1 MQLIPATKISG
12 AFFGNSEK
20 MEVEGTAKVKSYH
33 DEAFRFI
40 NEGLKYDEQG
50 NKPKALQY
58 YHKGLR
64 SLTVGLS
71 VHVSSS
77 EAGRE
82 RTKELQKK
90 MKSARD
96 QVKERID
103 ALSASVNAPSAPSE
117 DVVDSV
123 SQNGH
128 LTTEE
133 ELEILSHDDGTPWE
147 DVKELLVLENSVKMF
162 FVSEQGSVTTLSQP
176 QTLRAFQFVNH
187 KPESKDAPAFIQCGA
202 WMFPM
207 IPGRS
212 PVLNTEPHTYMFPDI
227 TIDPS
232 SPRSQPR
239 PQRAFASVGLIL
251 NPNISSMELSRFE
264 RILKCYADFHHYTP
278 PKYPEEGSEDQQRRT
293 DEGASSVP
301 AAEAEAMDE
310 DVPSVALAVRPG
322 TEVVP
327 ADSQD
332 KSWGRKVSRGIEIG
346 AGLVAWGL
354 TKGAEVGSHLMHKG
368 SAKLRENLKPNEKPV
383 EVDESVQEN
392 IRQVKTVAGMACQV
406 SGAVVSAVS
415 AMTLELGRRLAP
427 VIVDKGGKALPDSL
441 KQKDDVDGAS
451 TMDEIVKVAV
461 SGARGAA
468 TVYQGLETSW
478 KILYKNLQQ
487 ATVQTVDHKYGRAV
501 GEATNNAMGAAGF
514 ALQTCWNVDNLGI
527 KALAKRTAKDTGKEM
542 VKEAE
547 KKYLTDGKKQE

>member
-1 MQLIPATKISG
+1 
-12 AFFGNSEK
+12 
-20 MEVEGTAKVKSYH
+20 MEVEGAAKVKSYH
-33 DEAFRFI
+33 DEAFRYI
-40 NEGLKYDEQG
+40 NEGLKFDEQG
-50 NKPKALQY
+50 NKQKALQY

-71 VHVSSS
+71 VHCSSS
-77 EAGRE
+77 EPGRE
-82 RTKELQKK
+82 RTKELKKK
-90 MKSARD
+90 MKSAKD

-103 ALSASVNAPSAPSE
+103 TLSASINAPSAPSE
-117 DVVDSV
+117 DVVDTV
-123 SQNGH
+123 NQNGH
-128 LTTEE
+128 LTTEDQ
-133 ELEILSHDDGTPWE
+133 LEILSHDDGNPWE
-147 DVKELLVLENSVKMF
+147 DVKELLVLEDSVKMF
-162 FVSEQGSVTTLSQP
+162 FVSEQGGVTTLSQP

-187 KPESKDAPAFIQCGA
+187 KPESKDAPAFLHCGA

-227 TIDPS
+227 NIDPS
-232 SPRSQPR
+232 SPQSSQPR

-251 NPNISSMELSRFE
+251 NPNISSMELKRFE

-278 PKYPEEGSEDQQRRT
+278 PKYSEEGSQVEQQRT

-310 DVPSVALAVRPG
+310 DVAVAVRPS

-332 KSWGRKVSRGIEIG
+332 KSWGRKVSKGIEIG
-346 AGLVAWGL
+346 TELVAWGL

-441 KQKDDVDGAS
+441 KKKDNVDGAS

-468 TVYQGLETSW
+468 TVYQGLEASW
-478 KILYKNLQQ
+478 KILYTNLQH
-487 ATVQTVDHKYGRAV
+487 ATVKTVDYKYGRAV

-514 ALQTCWNVDNLGI
+514 ALQTCWNVENLGI
-527 KALAKRTAKDTGKEM
+527 KAIAKRTAKDTGKEM